1 LISNLGGAMSLYLG
15 VALIMA
21 FEIVELLWDI
31 LTDFFKYCANSNP
44 RLWKKSA

>member
-1 LISNLGGAMSLYLG
+1 LISNLGGALSLYLG

-31 LTDFFKYCANSNP
+31 LTDMFRYCANANP
-44 RLWKKSA
+44 RRWKK